1 MNICVVGTGY
11 VGLVAGTCFAE
22 SGNDVTCIDV
32 VPEKVAALKRCEI
45 PIYEPGLEE
54 LVRRNSAEKR
64 LQFSTDLDSAV
75 RAAEVCV
82 IAVGTP
88 MDHSGAADLR
98 AVMAVA
104 EAIGKAANGDKVVA
118 IKSTVPI
125 GTADRVRRVLRE
137 HSAHRIEV
145 VSNPEFMKEGAA
157 IEDFMKP
164 DRVVLGSDSD
174 PAIEKMK
181 EIYGP
186 FVRTENPILV
196 MDNRSAEMT
205 KYAANSLLATK
216 ISFINE
222 IANLCEKVGADIN
235 AVRRGIGT
243 DRRIGPHFLFPGV
256 GYGGSCFPKDVHAI
270 MSTAQDNQLDFT
282 LLRAVDEVNERQ
294 KRVMVGRILE
304 HFGGDV
310 AGRRIAIWGL
320 AFKPRT
326 DDMREAPAVVLIER
340 LLGSGAT
347 IAVHDP
353 EAMAEANKLFGN
365 RVSYHKVN
373 YDALDGADAVVI
385 VTEWNE
391 FRNPDFE
398 RMKRTLK
405 TPVIFDGRNVYEP
418 HQMAALGFTYYSMG
432 RRTVRGDKD
441 AQ

>member
-22 SGNDVTCIDV
+22 SGNDVICVDN
-32 VPEKVAALKRCEI
+32 VPEKVAALQRCEI

-64 LQFSTDLDSAV
+64 LLFSTDLDSAV
-75 RAAEVCV
+75 KGAEVCV

-104 EAIGKAANGDKVVA
+104 EAIAKAANGDKVVA

-125 GTADRVRRVLRE
+125 GTADRVRRVLKE
-137 HSAHRIEV
+137 HSKHNIPV

-157 IEDFMKP
+157 IDDFMKP
-164 DRVVLGSDSD
+164 DRVVLGGDSEA
-174 PAIEKMK
+174 AIETMK

-186 FVRTENPILV
+186 FVRTENPILT

-235 AVRRGIGT
+235 SVRRGIGT

-310 AGRRIAIWGL
+310 SGKQIAIWGL

-326 DDMREAPAVVLIER
+326 DDMREAPAVVLVER
-340 LLGSGAT
+340 LLGSGAK

-353 EAMAEANKLFGN
+353 EAMAEAKKIFGN

-373 YDALDGADAVVI
+373 YDALEGAEALVI

-391 FRNPDFE
+391 FRRPDFE
-398 RMKRTLK
+398 RMKKLLK
-405 TPVIFDGRNVYEP
+405 SPVIFDGRNVYEP
-418 HQMAALGFTYYSMG
+418 QQMAALGFTYHSMG
-432 RRTVRGDKD
+432 RRTVRGEKD
-441 AQ
+441 A

>member
-22 SGNDVTCIDV
+22 SGNDVTCVDV
-32 VPEKVAALKRCEI
+32 VPAKVEALQRCEI

-54 LVRRNSAEKR
+54 LVRRNSDEKR
-64 LQFSTDLDSAV
+64 LQFTTDLDSAV
-75 RAAEVCV
+75 KAAEICV

-88 MDHSGAADLR
+88 MDHSGAADLT

-104 EAIGKAANGDKVVA
+104 EAIAKAANGDKVVA

-137 HSAHRIEV
+137 HGKHTIPV

-164 DRVVLGSDSD
+164 DRVVLGGDD
-174 PAIEKMK
+174 EAAIEKMK
-181 EIYGP
+181 EVYGP
-186 FVRTENPILV
+186 FVRTENPILT

-222 IANLCEKVGADIN
+222 IANLCDRVGADIN

-243 DRRIGPHFLFPGV
+243 DRRIGPHFLFPGL

-270 MSTAQDNQLDFT
+270 MSTAQDHQLDFT

-294 KRVMVGRILE
+294 KRLMVGRVLE

-310 AGRRIAIWGL
+310 TGKHVAIWGL

-326 DDMREAPAVVLIER
+326 DDMREAPSVVLIER
-340 LLGSGAT
+340 LLASGAKIST
-347 IAVHDP
+347 HDP
-353 EAMAEANKLFGN
+353 EAMGEAKKYFGD
-365 RVSYHKVN
+365 RVSYYKVN
-373 YDALDGADAVVI
+373 YDALQDADALVI

-391 FRNPDFE
+391 FRRPDFE
-398 RMKRTLK
+398 RMKKLMK
-405 TPVIFDGRNVYEP
+405 SPVIFDGRNVYEP
-418 HQMAALGFTYYSMG
+418 SQMEALGFTYYSMG
-432 RRTVRGDKD
+432 RRSVRGAKG
-441 AQ
+441 A

>member
-1 MNICVVGTGY
+1 MKICVVGTGY

-22 SGNDVTCIDV
+22 SGNDVTCVDV
-32 VPEKVAALKRCEI
+32 VPTKVEALRRCEI

-54 LVRRNSAEKR
+54 LVRRNSEENR
-64 LQFSTDLDSAV
+64 LQFTTDLDAAV
-75 RAAEVCV
+75 RACEVCF

-88 MDHSGAADLR
+88 MDHSGAADLT

-104 EAIGKAANGDKVVA
+104 EAIAKAAQESKVVV

-125 GTADRVRRVLRE
+125 GTADRVRRVLAQ
-137 HSAHRIEV
+137 HGQHAMDVI
-145 VSNPEFMKEGAA
+145 SNPEFMKEGAA

-164 DRVVLGSDSD
+164 DRVVIGGDSE

-222 IANLCEKVGADIN
+222 VANLCEKVGADIN

-256 GYGGSCFPKDVHAI
+256 GYGGSCFPKDIHAI
-270 MSTAQDNQLDFT
+270 ISTAQDNQLDFT
-282 LLRAVDEVNERQ
+282 LLRAVEEVNDRQ
-294 KRVMVGRILE
+294 KRVLVGRILD
-304 HFGGDV
+304 HYQGDV
-310 AGRRIAIWGL
+310 TGRRFAIWGL

-326 DDMREAPAVVLIER
+326 DDMREAPSVVIVDR
-340 LLGSGAT
+340 LLAAGAQV
-347 IAVHDP
+347 AVHDP
-353 EAMAEANKLFGN
+353 EAMGEARKLLRD
-365 RVSYHKVN
+365 RVSYHKLN
-373 YDALDGADAVVI
+373 YDALEGADALVI

-391 FRNPDFE
+391 FRRPDFD
-398 RMKRTLK
+398 RMKKLMK
-405 TPVIFDGRNVYEP
+405 APVIFDGRNVYEP
-418 HQMAALGFTYYSMG
+418 AQMEAHGFTYFSMG
-432 RRTVRGDKD
+432 RRTVRGN
-441 AQ
+441 ASSR

>member
-1 MNICVVGTGY
+1 MKICVVGTGY

-22 SGNDVTCIDV
+22 SGNDVICVDV
-32 VPEKVAALKRCEI
+32 VPEKIAALQRCEI

-64 LQFSTDLDSAV
+64 LSFTTDLDAAV
-75 RAAEVCV
+75 RASEICF

-104 EAIGKAANGDKVVA
+104 EGIARAANGDKIVA

-125 GTADRVRRVLRE
+125 GTADRVRRIMRE
-137 HSAHRIEV
+137 NSKHHLPVI
-145 VSNPEFMKEGAA
+145 SNPEFMKEGAA

-164 DRVVLGSDSD
+164 DRVVLGGDD
-174 PAIEKMK
+174 EAALEKMK

-222 IANLCEKVGADIN
+222 IANLCERVGADIN

-270 MSTAQDNQLDFT
+270 ISTAQDHQLDFT
-282 LLRAVDEVNERQ
+282 LLRAVDEVNGRQ
-294 KRVMVGRILE
+294 KRVLVGRILE

-310 AGRRIAIWGL
+310 NGRRIAVWGL

-326 DDMREAPAVVLIER
+326 DDMREAPSLVIIER
-340 LLGSGAT
+340 LLGGGAK

-353 EAMAEANKLFGN
+353 EAMNEARKILGD
-365 RVSYHKVN
+365 RVTYHKLN
-373 YDALDGADAVVI
+373 YDALEGAEALVI

-391 FRNPDFE
+391 FRRPDFE
-398 RMKRTLK
+398 RMKKLMK

-418 HQMAALGFTYYSMG
+418 QQMLAHGFTYYSMG
-432 RRTVRGDKD
+432 RRTVRPETSEK
-441 AQ
+441 